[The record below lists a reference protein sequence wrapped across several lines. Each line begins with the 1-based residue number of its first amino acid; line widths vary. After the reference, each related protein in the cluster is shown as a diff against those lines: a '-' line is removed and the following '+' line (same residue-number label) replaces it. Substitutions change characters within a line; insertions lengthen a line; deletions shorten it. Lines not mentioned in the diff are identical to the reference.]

1 MKQVNAAKGRLGFR
15 MEQSEKQLLLQ
26 VLALYPLIPTDHQ
39 TLSKTGQSEEDQK
52 LLEEALAAHRQENRK
67 QLELM
72 LKSKSRF
79 RQTSGRQTCLFSL
92 KISEAE
98 WLLQVLNDIRVGSW
112 LRLGSPERTEEFFAA
127 LSEQT
132 APYFWAME
140 VSGHFQMVLVHAM
153 RRQSSG

>member
-1 MKQVNAAKGRLGFR
+1 MKQVNAVKGRLGFR

-26 VLALYPLIPTDHQ
+26 VLSLYPLIPTGHQ

-52 LLEEALAAHRQENRK
+52 LLEEALAAQREENKK
-67 QLELM
+67 QLEMM
-72 LKSKSRF
+72 LKSKSLF
-79 RQTSGRQTCLFSL
+79 RKTSGRQTYLLSL

-112 LRLGSPERTEEFFAA
+112 LRLGSPDRTEEFMAA

-140 VSGHFQMVLVHAM
+140 VSGHFQMVLVHAL
-153 RRQSSG
+153 SSQPGG